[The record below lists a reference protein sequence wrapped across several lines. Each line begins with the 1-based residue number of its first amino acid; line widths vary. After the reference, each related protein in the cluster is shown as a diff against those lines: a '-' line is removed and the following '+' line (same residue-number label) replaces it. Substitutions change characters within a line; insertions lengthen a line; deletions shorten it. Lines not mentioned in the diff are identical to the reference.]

1 MTVKLKPTYDLD
13 AFKTVF
19 NSKEKIAV
27 TGTALRSAAARLA
40 LGSEIVNT
48 DDVEGAFL

>member
-1 MTVKLKPTYDLD
+1 MEVYTPDMTVKLKPTYDLD

-27 TGTALRSAAARLA
+27 TGTALRSAAA
-40 LGSEIVNT
+40 LGFGLGNC
-48 DDVEGAFL
+48 